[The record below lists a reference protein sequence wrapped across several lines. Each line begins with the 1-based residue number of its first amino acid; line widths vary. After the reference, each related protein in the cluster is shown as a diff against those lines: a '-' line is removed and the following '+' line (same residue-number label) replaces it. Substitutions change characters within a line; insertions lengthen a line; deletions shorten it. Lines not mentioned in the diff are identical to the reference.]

1 MTELARSGATVISVP
16 VALVE
21 RQALPGSVE
30 DDPSGALL
38 VVQQLELALP
48 DPLRGAARVA
58 AGLAANLSR

>member
-1 MTELARSGATVISVP
+1 MAELVRSGTSVISVP
-16 VALVE
+16 IALVE
-21 RQALPGSVE
+21 RRALPGSVN

-38 VVQQLELALP
+38 VVQKLELGLP